1 MNNAIKVVNTN
12 SPRLEYVTNI
22 NKSPWGE
29 YISVSIQHNRP
40 FCMSRSHMNT
50 ILANTTT
57 WAFKLKPISHNA
69 TRTHPTNF
77 PSTK

>member
-12 SPRLEYVTNI
+12 TCTPEYVISI
-22 NKSPWGE
+22 NKDPRGE
-29 YISVSIQHNRP
+29 YVSVSIQYNIP
-40 FCMSRSHMNT
+40 FYMSRSHMNT

-69 TRTHPTNF
+69 T
-77 PSTK
+77 